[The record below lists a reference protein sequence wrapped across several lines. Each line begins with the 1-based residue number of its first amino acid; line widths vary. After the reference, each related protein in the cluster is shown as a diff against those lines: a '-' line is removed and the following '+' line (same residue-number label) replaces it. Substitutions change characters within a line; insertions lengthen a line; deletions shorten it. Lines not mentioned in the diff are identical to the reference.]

1 LFNHLSAHQAIQRG
15 IVHTAILA
23 GGFGSRLD
31 AATDPTRNR
40 FAVAKPACTV
50 GNLRIIEFTIRAL
63 RKAGI
68 SDFHLLLCFLP
79 DTIRQV
85 IGNGKIYGGSVA
97 ITESTQEVTDPL
109 DTASVVGNLVNNSGW
124 SKNPGDVIIVPSA
137 DIIHDVD
144 IAAALDQHLFN
155 RERHGACSTI
165 VSNTVPWNSVD
176 RFGTLR
182 LEGMPDRQTFKS
194 DLDFEDAVGAWLVD
208 HSASSAR
215 IMEFKEKARRGAA
228 LSNLNNSSLYFF
240 DASLFELILP
250 HLTKDELGAPLLPA
264 IYKPGGPAPF
274 SDWGRHIFRWLTQ
287 EPQRSGFPV
296 FTYIMPQRSYWR
308 DAGIGEELRL
318 ASLDVLSGKIDSGI
332 QEGQG
337 AFWFPVGENS
347 WRGHNVFIH
356 PSAYVANSLIGD
368 NVSIGA
374 GALVEQSVI
383 GSNAHLE
390 GNVGLRRTVVF
401 HQRDSKFSTLIGAGT
416 QITDSLVLSGHIT
429 PGSRFNGAMLYDPV
443 GGVAVG
449 SLGGK
454 TQFSPAR

>member
-1 LFNHLSAHQAIQRG
+1 MANHLSAHQAIQRG
-15 IVHTAILA
+15 MVHTAVLA

-31 AATDPTRNR
+31 AATDPGRNR

-79 DTIRQV
+79 ETIRQV
-85 IGNGKIYGGSVA
+85 VGNGKIYGGNVT
-97 ITESTQEVTDPL
+97 ITESTQDITDPL

-124 SKNPGDVIIVPSA
+124 SENPGDVIIVPSA

-144 IAAALDQHLFN
+144 ISAALDQHLFN
-155 RERHGACSTI
+155 RKQYGACATI
-165 VSNTVPWNSVD
+165 VSNAVPWSSVD
-176 RFGTLR
+176 RFGTMR
-182 LEGMPDRQTFKS
+182 LEGMPERQDYKN
-194 DLDFEDAVGAWLVD
+194 DLEFEDAVGAWLTE
-208 HSASSAR
+208 HSASSAK
-215 IMEFKEKARRGAA
+215 ILEFKEKARRGAA
-228 LSNLNNSSLYFF
+228 LSNLNNSSIYFF

-250 HLTKDELGAPLLPA
+250 LLTKDEKGPPLVPE
-264 IYKPGGPAPF
+264 IFQPGGPSPF
-274 SDWGRHIFRWLTQ
+274 SDWGRHVFMWLTHEARRNQ
-287 EPQRSGFPV
+287 YPV
-296 FTYIMPQRSYWR
+296 FTYVMPDRSYWR

-318 ASLDVLSGKIDSGI
+318 ASMDVLTGKIDSGI
-332 QEGQG
+332 KEGEG
-337 AFWFPVGENS
+337 AFWFPIGDNS
-347 WRGHNVFIH
+347 WRGHNVFVH

-368 NVSIGA
+368 NVSIGP
-374 GALVEQSVI
+374 GATVEHSVI

-390 GNVGLRRTVVF
+390 AKVGLRRTVVF
-401 HQRDSKFSTLIGAGT
+401 HQRDPQFSTLIGTGS
-416 QITDSLVLSGHIT
+416 QLTDSLVLGGKII

-443 GGVAVG
+443 GGVATG